1 MHDHGLLGS
10 CGAFLRSVASH
21 WSGEVG
27 ARDRQAREG
36 EYEPTCGD
44 LCGDAGPDP
53 SGVQGEGPL
62 AA

>member
-1 MHDHGLLGS
+1 MNAHSMLGN
-10 CGAFLRSVASH
+10 CGAFISSVALH

-36 EYEPTCGD
+36 EYEPARSD
-44 LCGDAGPDP
+44 LCGDAEPDP
-53 SGVQGEGPL
+53 SGVQGEGTL

>member
-1 MHDHGLLGS
+1 MNDHSIPGS

-27 ARDRQAREG
+27 TRDRQAREG
-36 EYEPTCGD
+36 EYEPTRGD
-44 LCGDAGPDP
+44 PRRDAGPDP
-53 SGVQGEGPL
+53 PGVQGEGAL

>member
-1 MHDHGLLGS
+1 MNDHSLLGS

-27 ARDRQAREG
+27 ARGRQARDG
-36 EYEPTCGD
+36 EYEPARGD
-44 LCGDAGPDP
+44 IRGDAGPDS
-53 SGVQGEGPL
+53 SGVQGEGTL